1 MSIATKSPM
10 LEWAEYSV
18 DRGLFAFLVN
28 PRSKS
33 PAEEH
38 GFKDASAMPA
48 EIEAKWTRKPD
59 ANIGIACGESNL
71 AVLDFDN
78 GASLPEYIK
87 NLKTYK
93 VETARGV
100 HVYLWGARPTA
111 NMYDESGTHIGEVKS
126 IGGYV
131 LGAGSV
137 HPSGAVYTVSD
148 DSPIVDAPSG
158 LIETLTRK
166 PASASSPVAVV
177 GDSIPYGQHDV
188 ELTRIAGKLR
198 NIGMSE
204 EAIAEALK
212 QTCVDRCENYG
223 SDYEEMC
230 EKIAKSVAKYP
241 VGQAVT
247 VIINGLEPGQA
258 APINLPIQTS
268 QQSSNSVDP
277 SEWPAQFKGV
287 DELEDG
293 DVRMLI
299 NGFLPEG
306 TIFFGGLSGKGKTWI
321 ALSIVKALTTG
332 EPFVNAFDVPEIIP
346 VMYLIPESSS
356 RAFKSRLKKFG
367 IPSDRKRFICRTLSE
382 GATPRL
388 DDPYVREA
396 VRQIKPIVVLDT
408 AIRFSTASDEN
419 AAMQNK
425 ALADAIVALRQAGAV
440 AVIGLHHSTKASA
453 GEKPS
458 LENTLRGTGD
468 LGAMC
473 DAVYCVEQEE
483 LDGAITMK
491 LTCVKPRDFDP
502 PLPFKLIA
510 KARENGVL
518 ISKFDT
524 IGDFEMVDYFR
535 EVDDRNTALA
545 QAIVEN
551 PTVNVE
557 ALSVRLRIDKNKIT
571 GLARNLGWEKATN
584 RAPWTRIPV

>member
-1 MSIATKSPM
+1 MSEILTSTLRDA
-10 LEWAEYSV
+10 AESALDKGFSV
-18 DRGLFAFLVN
+18 FPLK
-28 PRSKS
+28 PRSKQ
-33 PAEEH
+33 PATTH
-38 GFKDASAMPA
+38 GFKDASALPA
-48 EIEAKWTRKPD
+48 QIDTWWTEIPD
-59 ANIGIACGESNL
+59 ANVGVACGESNL
-71 AVLDFDN
+71 IVLDFDN
-78 GASLPEYIK
+78 GSLPEGFEFPETFTV
-87 NLKTYK
+87 KTSRGLHLYYWGK
-93 VETARGV
+93 CRTADM
-100 HVYLWGARPTA
+100 HDA
-111 NMYDESGTHIGEVKS
+111 SGKHIGEIKS
-126 IGGYV
+126 LGGYV
-131 LGAGSV
+131 LAAGSV
-137 HPSGAVYTVSD
+137 HPDGPIYTAIKD
-148 DSPIVDAPSG
+148 VDVAEAPKE
-158 LIETLTRK
+158 LLERLVKK
-166 PASASSPVAVV
+166 PASDSGPVSVV
-177 GDSIPYGQHDV
+177 GDKIPYGQHDN
-188 ELTRIAGKLR
+188 ELHRIAGRLR
-198 NIGMSE
+198 HDGLEE
-204 EAIAEALK
+204 EAIFNALVEVCEK
-212 QTCVDRCENYG
+212 RCEGYG
-223 SDYEEMC
+223 SDYQEMC
-230 EKIAKSVAKYP
+230 RKHADSICEKP
-241 VGQAVT
+241 VGTGLTLTIGGKDPETGIQVSEPRPVT
-247 VIINGLEPGQA
+247 VP
-258 APINLPIQTS
+258 
-268 QQSSNSVDP
+268 SVDP
-277 SEWPAQFKGV
+277 SQWPKQFKGV

-299 NGFLPEG
+299 KRFLPEG

-332 EPFVNAFDVPEIIP
+332 KPFVNTFDVPETIP

-396 VRQIKPIVVLDT
+396 VKQIKPIVVLDT

-510 KARENGVL
+510 KARENGALV
-518 ISKFDT
+518 SKFDT

-584 RAPWTRIPV
+584 RAPWTRIAA